1 MRDDK
6 ARKARRAEYLQS
18 KPKSA
23 SDWVPLLDSRYK
35 SEGFEEMFVIVADA
49 KKLGIIGAVPR
60 ANKYLTANL
69 ELALAN
75 GYAVIG
81 VGGLRPEG
89 NGFRVYASPII
100 EYENTPSVL
109 KRIDYVRNHI
119 DTMMTD
125 KNLHNFESPVVN

>member
-1 MRDDK
+1 MC
-6 ARKARRAEYLQS
+6 S
-18 KPKSA
+18 
-23 SDWVPLLDSRYK
+23 SDL
-35 SEGFEEMFVIVADA
+35 
-49 KKLGIIGAVPR
+49 
-60 ANKYLTANL
+60 KYLTANL

-89 NGFRVYASPII
+89 NGFRVYAFPII